1 MRAMCALLAATTLWA
16 APPLTTIQDVL
27 YRADGTPFQG
37 LLIIEWRSFEA
48 SDRSNIA
55 MQQLTVPI
63 VNGVLRV
70 RLVPTTTA
78 TPPTTYR
85 VRYNSGGRV
94 QFEETWAVPPS
105 AAPLRVRDVRVAGP
119 SAPAP
124 ETGTIQIGDVAGLVE
139 ALEERP
145 VKGPGYVSSRAVFIN
160 SSGAL
165 EAVSGNLQDCVRVDG
180 SSGPC
185 GVGGGASAEFV
196 DAETPAGLLNGTN
209 AVFTLA
215 DSPSPPSSLELYR
228 NGLLLKQGLD
238 YTLQGNVITF
248 ASEAIPQPG
257 DVLTA
262 SYRLPAQGSGAHALL
277 SAAHTDTTPAA
288 PVRGDLI
295 VALGTSP
302 TTWSRLPLGPANRCL
317 TSNGQDAVWNTCLF
331 TNFPAGSVPFV
342 DEQGNLA
349 QNHARLFWDNTNRRL
364 SVGNNAS
371 LATLMVWDA
380 ASGAATTLAVRAGE
394 NQGGAPVT
402 SWQNA
407 YGVEIARVD
416 GAGQFTAGAFRAA
429 TTSSQAAWRDAGSPS
444 DPASPSNGDFWY
456 NTAAQA
462 RKTVEGGQ
470 VHTLPQV
477 LCSSVGGA
485 TNSATLTRL
494 GSCTIPGDY
503 LKPGDR
509 VEVRFDYAHQGASAG
524 FQIAVRW
531 GATTL
536 VARSVDA
543 SATLI
548 TGRADAAVRNSGVQW
563 SAQDWGTGV
572 SLSVAAGTATDPL
585 NAPLTVDFLGA
596 LTVAGSDTVSLENF
610 TVLRYPAQANP

>member
-55 MQQLTVPI
+55 MQQLTVPV

-85 VRYNSGGRV
+85 VRYNSGGKV

-119 SAPAP
+119 LPPAP
-124 ETGTIQIGDVAGLVE
+124 ETGTLQIGDVAGLRE
-139 ALEERP
+139 ALDERP
-145 VKGPGYVSSRAVFIN
+145 VKGAGYAASRAVYIN
-160 SSGAL
+160 ASGAL

-185 GVGGGASAEFV
+185 GTGGASAEFV
-196 DAETPAGLLNGTN
+196 DAETPAGLLNGAN

-228 NGLLLKQGLD
+228 NGLRLRQGLD

-248 ASEAIPQPG
+248 ATEAIPQPG

-262 SYRLPAQGSGAHALL
+262 SYRLPAQGSVAHALL
-277 SAAHTDTTPAA
+277 SAAHTDTMPAT

-302 TTWSRLPLGPANRCL
+302 TKWARLPLGPANRCL
-317 TSNGQDAVWNTCLF
+317 MSNGQDAVWNTCLF
-331 TNFPAGSVPFV
+331 TSFPAGAVPFV

-349 QNHARLFWDNTNRRL
+349 QNHARLFWDNSNRRL
-364 SVGNNAS
+364 SVGNNAG

-380 ASGAATTLAVRAGE
+380 ATAGATTLAVRAGE
-394 NQGGAPVT
+394 NQGAAPLT
-402 SWQNA
+402 IWQNA
-407 YGVEIARVD
+407 HGVEVARVD
-416 GAGQFTAGAFRAA
+416 PSGQITAGAFHAS
-429 TTSSQAAWRDAGSPS
+429 TTSTQAAWRDTGSAS
-444 DPASPSNGDFWY
+444 DPASPVNGDLWY
-456 NTAAQA
+456 NSTAQA

-477 LCSSVGGA
+477 LCSSTGSG
-485 TNSATLTRL
+485 TNSGTLTRL
-494 GSCTIPGDY
+494 GSCTIPAGL

-509 VEVRFDYAHQGASAG
+509 VEIRFDYAHQGASTG
-524 FQIAVRW
+524 FQVAVRW
-531 GATTL
+531 GATAL
-536 VARSVDA
+536 VTRSAGAGV
-543 SATLI
+543 TLI
-548 TGRADAAVRNSGVQW
+548 TGRADAGVRSAGIQW
-563 SAQDWGTGV
+563 SAQDWGSG
-572 SLSVAAGTATDPL
+572 LSVSASAGTASDPL
-585 NAPLTVDFLGA
+585 NAPLTVEFLGA
-596 LTVAGSDTVSLENF
+596 LAVSGSDTLTLENF